1 MLRSNA
7 ADNHI
12 STEYALWQVE
22 THLANGNPLQ
32 PCNLMN
38 LIYSAT
44 KVICSTAMLQE
55 SMYLES
61 NPSTLYTYIFIY
73 MGIDAIIKI

>member
-1 MLRSNA
+1 MPRSNA
-7 ADNHI
+7 VDNHV
-12 STEYALWQVE
+12 STEYALCQVE
-22 THLANGNPLQ
+22 THLDKGNPLQ
-32 PCNLMN
+32 PCTVMN

-55 SMYLES
+55 SMYLEI